1 MTLFSSAMTL
11 PAGTMTQKA
20 SRVRVWTLNADT
32 SSGNVAPFWGMDD
45 ASSVIDDAS
54 SVAAGTSNAI
64 DDAFNASDDAFF
76 DIAAAVEQQRSV
88 RSCTAGAPGGI
99 GDAGYGIDGVPT
111 IKTSGA
117 P

>member
-1 MTLFSSAMTL
+1 
-11 PAGTMTQKA
+11 MTQKA
-20 SRVRVWTLNADT
+20 SRVRVRTLNADT
-32 SSGNVAPFWGMDD
+32 SSGNVAPFWGM
-45 ASSVIDDAS
+45 DDAS

-76 DIAAAVEQQRSV
+76 DIAAAVERRRSV
-88 RSCTAGAPGGI
+88 RNRTAGAPGGI

-111 IKTSGA
+111 IKTSRA

>member
-1 MTLFSSAMTL
+1 
-11 PAGTMTQKA
+11 MTQKA
-20 SRVRVWTLNADT
+20 SRVRVRTLNADT

-64 DDAFNASDDAFF
+64 DDAFNTSDDAFF
-76 DIAAAVEQQRSV
+76 DIEQLVER
-88 RSCTAGAPGGI
+88 RRCACDGIAGASGGI
-99 GDAGYGIDGVPT
+99 GAAGYVYDGVPT